1 MNANEIEVIFAQNG
15 ELLKTSELYCY
26 GVSKYEVKKYTD
38 LGILERITQGYYKL
52 SASDISDAKLI
63 SLIIPESVLTFD
75 SALFYYGYSDR
86 IPQKWHLAVD
96 KDISKAKVRIDY
108 PFIKS
113 YYMECK
119 LLDIGVELITIDG
132 SKMNIFSRDRLIC
145 ECLKYEDRMD
155 IETIN
160 KAIINYIKDPKKNI
174 SKLMDYAEIR
184 GVTKKVY
191 DKIGLWL

>member
-1 MNANEIEVIFAQNG
+1 MNEKEIKDIFVQNG
-15 ELLKTSELYCY
+15 ELLKTSELYRF
-26 GVSKYEVKKYTD
+26 GVSKYEVKKYTE
-38 LGILERITQGYYKL
+38 LGLLDRITQGYYKL

-63 SLIIPESVLTFD
+63 SLMIPEAVLTFD

-108 PFIKS
+108 PFIKP
-113 YYMECK
+113 YYIECK
-119 LLDIGVELITIDG
+119 LLNIGVESVTVDD

-145 ECLKYEDRMD
+145 ECLKYEGKMD

-160 KAIINYIKDPKKNI
+160 KAIINYIEDPKKNI

-191 DKIGLWL
+191 DKIGIWL